1 MTKQELLKY
10 ADHTLLA
17 PTATE
22 TDIKVICD
30 DAIKYETAS
39 VCIPATYIAFARDY
53 TEGKLNLCTVI
64 GFPLGYTTTA
74 GKCAEARDAIAN
86 GASEIDMVANI
97 CNIKNGRFDLVE
109 EDIREVKKAC
119 GDKILKVII
128 ETCLLTDDEKIKM
141 CEIVTASGA
150 DFIKTSTGFSTAGAT
165 FADVKLFAE
174 HVGEGVQIKAAGGI
188 SSLADAEEF
197 IKLGA
202 TRLGTSRI
210 VKIAK
215 NEESNS
221 AY

>member
-22 TDIKVICD
+22 ADIKVICD

-39 VCIPATYIAFARDY
+39 VCIPATYIPFARDY

-128 ETCLLTDDEKIKM
+128 ETCLLTDEEKIALCK
-141 CEIVTASGA
+141 CVSDSGA
-150 DFIKTSTGFSTAGAT
+150 DYIKTSTGFSKAGAT
-165 FADVKLFAE
+165 FHDVELFAKHIAP
-174 HVGEGVQIKAAGGI
+174 HVKIKAAGGI
-188 SSLADAEEF
+188 SSIEDAEEF
-197 IKLGA
+197 IRLGA
-202 TRLGTSRI
+202 DRLGTSRI

-215 NEESNS
+215 GLENDGT
-221 AY
+221 Y